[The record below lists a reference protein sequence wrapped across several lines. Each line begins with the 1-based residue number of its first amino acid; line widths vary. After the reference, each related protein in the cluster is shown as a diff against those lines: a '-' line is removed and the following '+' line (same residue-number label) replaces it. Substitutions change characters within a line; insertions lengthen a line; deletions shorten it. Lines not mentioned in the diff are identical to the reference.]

1 MSLHNPFAALIFI
14 LTLGVAMVLR
24 SMALLPGFDELNPD
38 WIVLVMI
45 YWCIALPERFGVFT
59 AFVIGL
65 LTDVLTGS
73 LLGQYALTY
82 VLISYFSIME
92 HRRLRQFPLLQQCL
106 FVMICL
112 IGERGLMFGVEI
124 MKASAGQ
131 LPLAFWYPI
140 LSGALAWPLV
150 FLGLRAIRV
159 LARIS

>member
-14 LTLGVAMVLR
+14 ATLGVAMVLR
-24 SMALLPGFDELNPD
+24 VMSLVPGFDDLNPD
-38 WIVLVMI
+38 WIVLVLI

-65 LTDVLTGS
+65 LTDVLMGS

-106 FVMICL
+106 FVLLCL
-112 IGERGLMFGVEI
+112 LGERGLIFGVEI
-124 MKASAGQ
+124 MKASANQ
-131 LPLAFWYPI
+131 LPLSFWYPI
-140 LSGALAWPLV
+140 LTGALAWPLV
-150 FLGLRAIRV
+150 FLALRAIRV
-159 LARIS
+159 LARVS